1 MVMQGEPMDDCR
13 CSDCGAGRGDPTAV
27 YEEFIAAVL
36 RRDVDGA
43 LARMTNAYAGGLRA
57 WRDESGFQAFFEL
70 WCDNY
75 PRYVAIVDCVVDG
88 DKAIIQIRSDS
99 DNAPVYA
106 RVTLMRD
113 HDVWRVSSE
122 RCADGR
128 TRMPTRRVR
137 RWSGT

>member
-1 MVMQGEPMDDCR
+1 M
-13 CSDCGAGRGDPTAV
+13 